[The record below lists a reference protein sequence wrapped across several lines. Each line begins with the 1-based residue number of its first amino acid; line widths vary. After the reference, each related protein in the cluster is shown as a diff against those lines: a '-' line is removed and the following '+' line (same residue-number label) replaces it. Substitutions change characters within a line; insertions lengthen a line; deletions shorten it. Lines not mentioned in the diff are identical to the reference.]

1 MALPED
7 LAEQLE
13 NLLGFE
19 TRHLGHA
26 CVIHE
31 ILDEGHT
38 LVLISIQQ
46 DNIQGDQYGN
56 PRRRVP
62 LTFSIPIIDEDGQSP
77 HPEYLALE
85 LPVEW

>member
-1 MALPED
+1 MPLPVD
-7 LAEQLE
+7 LTEQLE
-13 NLLGFE
+13 SLLGYK
-19 TRHLGHA
+19 TRHQGQA

-31 ILDEGHT
+31 ILDDGRT
-38 LVLISIQQ
+38 LVLVCVQQ

-62 LTFSIPIIDEDGQSP
+62 QTFSIPTIDDDGQSP
-77 HPEYLALE
+77 HPDYLALK